1 MSHRDDVIKK
11 YKELSKPMDLMNVGF
26 VGAAGSSGASAINIT
41 SGGTVTTSGDYTI
54 RTFTSSANAV
64 VADGGELEVFIIG
77 GGGSGGNSGGKAGG
91 GGSAG
96 VVNAFDIEAGTYSVV
111 VGAGGSFFGYNGA
124 DSTFNGITSQGGG
137 GGTSNGTNLSDCRN
151 CTFPAGI
158 TGTVHG
164 NNGMATGTDPRS
176 GGAGAGGNGNAG
188 SAPTAGYGGVGWQL
202 TGFDGTSY
210 YYGGGG
216 GAGGMNNYYT
226 WKGAGDGG
234 SGGAGGGGA
243 GHSAHGNAGTGGGA
257 GQWSRLGNPGSGGRN
272 SGNAGAYQQGGNGGA
287 NTGSGSGGAGHTS
300 PYSQCV
306 GGSGIV
312 ILRYLTP

>member
-1 MSHRDDVIKK
+1 MSHRDSPIKTN
-11 YKELSKPMDLMNVGF
+11 KELSKPMDFFNVGF
-26 VGAAGSSGASAINIT
+26 VGGALGGGGGIDIT
-41 SGGTVTTSGDYTI
+41 SGGTLTTSGAYSI

-64 VADGGELEVFIIG
+64 IASSGELEVFIIG
-77 GGGSGGNSGGKAGG
+77 GGGSGSNSGGGAGG

-96 VVNAFDIEAGTYSVV
+96 VVNAFDIDAGTYSVV
-111 VGAGGSFFGYNGA
+111 VGAGGSFHGYNGA

-137 GGTSNGTNLSDCRN
+137 GGNSNGTGLSDCRN

-164 NNGMATGTDPRS
+164 NTSEGTTR
-176 GGAGAGGNGNAG
+176 GGAGGAGGNGLSG
-188 SAPTAGYGGVGWQL
+188 VGTIAGYGGAGWQL

-216 GAGGMNNYYT
+216 GAGGMNNYYG

-257 GQWSRLGNPGSGGRN
+257 GQWSRLGNGGTGGRN
-272 SGNAGAYQQGGNGGA
+272 NGGAGAYQKGGNGGQ

-300 PYSQCV
+300 PLGNCL